1 MKERE
6 SESLKK
12 QEVAHKRVRVIG
24 VFTLLQILFSSQL
37 SILGIFAFYGRW
49 PERHIVCCRRWS
61 GTRLICDQT
70 KIKRLNYQVMTM
82 K

>member
-1 MKERE
+1 MKESE

-12 QEVAHKRVRVIG
+12 QEVVHLRVIVIG

-49 PERHIVCCRRWS
+49 P
-61 GTRLICDQT
+61 
-70 KIKRLNYQVMTM
+70 
-82 K
+82 